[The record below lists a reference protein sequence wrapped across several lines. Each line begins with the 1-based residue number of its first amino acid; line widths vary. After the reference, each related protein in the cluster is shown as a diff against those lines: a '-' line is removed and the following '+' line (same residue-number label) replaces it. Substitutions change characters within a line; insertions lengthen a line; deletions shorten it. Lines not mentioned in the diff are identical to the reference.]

1 MSGHRGVGFNVY
13 GKMAADGAIYG
24 IPDRP
29 RNRTPLSVSRYAT
42 GIALVPGSMTHYH
55 KAPRSR
61 ARPVAPFWDW
71 LGTVARNLVAKYRRQ
86 PAQRIRGQGGDSD
99 NGHSEPELIDDRADE
114 LWEAAYE
121 QAMLAVLLDVVRREV
136 TPDT

>member
-1 MSGHRGVGFNVY
+1 
-13 GKMAADGAIYG
+13 
-24 IPDRP
+24 
-29 RNRTPLSVSRYAT
+29 
-42 GIALVPGSMTHYH
+42 MTHYH